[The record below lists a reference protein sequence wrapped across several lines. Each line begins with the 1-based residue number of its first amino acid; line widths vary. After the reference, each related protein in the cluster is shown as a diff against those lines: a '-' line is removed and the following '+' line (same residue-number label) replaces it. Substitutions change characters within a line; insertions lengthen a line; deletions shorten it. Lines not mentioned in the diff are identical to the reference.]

1 MCSWVSAAA
10 VAVDCELVIS
20 CVSCSWVCFWVC
32 PAGQISPSGTTAW
45 CGFSQATRAVKML
58 NLLPVQ
64 PW

>member
-10 VAVDCELVIS
+10 VAVSCELVIS

-32 PAGQISPSGTTAW
+32 PAGQISLSGTTAW

-58 NLLPVQ
+58 NLLPWQ